1 MEDCLTTLDCPVDR
15 LPVQDVALHWD
26 DSGVFYC

>member
-1 MEDCLTTLDCPVDR
+1 MEDCLTTLDCPVDG
-15 LPVQDVALHWD
+15 LTVQDVAFHWD